1 MLAELRKELRK
12 CQKGG
17 RPTYSEELIQR
28 VLKYWESK
36 DITGLALA
44 KKLNISSP
52 TLYRWRNEVGV
63 EVEPE
68 LEVEVDPDYYDEPE
82 EVEEEEKVEEE
93 TCEDDSGEGILEL
106 LTNFERKYYVGDM
119 ISTSDLLR
127 VLPHLKVSH
136 ETLLGLG
143 SKFSLTRNVLGEMI
157 ISVEGWLK
165 NRDDYRACTTTPP
178 VLILS

>member
-36 DITGLALA
+36 DITGPALA
-44 KKLNISSP
+44 KKLNISPP

-82 EVEEEEKVEEE
+82 EVEETEEKVEEE
-93 TCEDDSGEGILEL
+93 ETCEGDSGILEL

-143 SKFSLTRNVLGEMI
+143 SKVG
-157 ISVEGWLK
+157 
-165 NRDDYRACTTTPP
+165 
-178 VLILS
+178 